1 MNDIN
6 DIRPSSLKH
15 LECKSQ
21 QQMLELVQVWLD
33 VCFHDQVKFPNALL
47 VGPPG
52 TGKTTVCETIAAELQ
67 VPIHMTLGQTL
78 RTHAELNAVLAKATA
93 RSILFIDEADLLPTP
108 VQTALMVAISSSRI
122 FLPAGSSVPS
132 IPLPNMTF
140 LLATTE
146 LWGILGPASQR
157 FSILKFSYYDEEDL
171 VRIVANRAHNLKWQL
186 DEAALPLI
194 AQRSRGTPRIALKI
208 LQASRSVCRSDG
220 RDSIT
225 LKDFERACRL
235 MQIDSLGLDES
246 TDQQYLRI
254 LSESGEG
261 TQLSVLASRI
271 GLPTKTLQ
279 TVTEPFLLRAGLI
292 EKGKASRRFLT
303 PKGLAHLKKESG
315 M

>member
-67 VPIHMTLGQTL
+67 VPIHVTLGQTL
-78 RTHAELNAVLAKATA
+78 RTHADLNAVLSKATE
-93 RSILFIDEADLLPTP
+93 RSILFLDEADLLPVP
-108 VQTALMVAISSSRI
+108 VVTALMCAISSNRI
-122 FLPAGSSVPS
+122 FLPAGSSVAS
-132 IPLPNMTF
+132 IPLPHMTF

-146 LWGILGPASQR
+146 EYGIVGPATQR
-157 FSILKFSYYDEEDL
+157 FMTLRFNYYCESDL
-171 VRIVANRAHNLKWQL
+171 ENIVANRAHNLKWQL

-220 RDSIT
+220 RDAIT

-246 TDQQYLRI
+246 TDKQYLRI
-254 LSESGEG
+254 LSETNEG
-261 TQLSVLASRI
+261 TQHSVLASRI
-271 GLPTKTLQ
+271 GLPSKTLQ
-279 TVTEPFLLRAGLI
+279 TVTEPYLLRAGLI
-292 EKGKASRRFLT
+292 EKSRASRRYLT
-303 PKGLAHLKKESG
+303 PKGLAHLKKESS
-315 M
+315 